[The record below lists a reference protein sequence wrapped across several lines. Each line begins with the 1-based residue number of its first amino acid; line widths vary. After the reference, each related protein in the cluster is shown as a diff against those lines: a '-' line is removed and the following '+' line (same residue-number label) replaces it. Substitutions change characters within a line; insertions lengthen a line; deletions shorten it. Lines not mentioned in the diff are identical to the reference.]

1 MTNDIN
7 RTKRKIFFA
16 FISLEKVAINRCSW
30 KYFNTSKLRYNTVKY
45 PWKMSMKEVYNRKAN
60 IVNIFLISSFFSL
73 SLHYYPYLF
82 IFFLISSF
90 FPYLFIFFL
99 ISSFFSLSL
108 HYFEYMSHLLLLY
121 TPGENRV
128 ETFAIF
134 NNVFFSIRGHRH
146 WRFTGH

>member
-1 MTNDIN
+1 
-7 RTKRKIFFA
+7 
-16 FISLEKVAINRCSW
+16 
-30 KYFNTSKLRYNTVKY
+30 
-45 PWKMSMKEVYNRKAN
+45 MKEVYNRKAN

-134 NNVFFSIRGHRH
+134 NNVFFFYQGSQTLTIHRTLVEGTMFYSFLPLLPAH
-146 WRFTGH
+146 KHSDIYLKLCP